1 MCLITLRL
9 MLPYTFLH
17 VPGILETLQKMRC
30 ANITFQ
36 RINSGKKA
44 RKNLEDV
51 FLSRF
56 SFIITLKM
64 GCCISHYF
72 CIFHEPTSGLLF
84 LDRPSLCGITLSHT
98 FLQVPGILEHVRC
111 ANIPLRETIVARKLE
126 RIKMYFIEVLLH

>member
-9 MLPYTFLH
+9 MLPYTFIH

-44 RKNLEDV
+44 RKNLDDV

-56 SFIITLKM
+56 SFIIIFKM
-64 GCCISHYF
+64 GRCISHYF
-72 CIFHEPTSGLLF
+72 CIFHELNKWTAIF
-84 LDRPSLCGITLSHT
+84 FDRPSLC
-98 FLQVPGILEHVRC
+98 
-111 ANIPLRETIVARKLE
+111 A
-126 RIKMYFIEVLLH
+126 

>member
-56 SFIITLKM
+56 SFIIIFKWDVALATIFVFSTNEQVD
-64 GCCISHYF
+64 CYF
-72 CIFHEPTSGLLF
+72 F
-84 LDRPSLCGITLSHT
+84 
-98 FLQVPGILEHVRC
+98 
-111 ANIPLRETIVARKLE
+111 
-126 RIKMYFIEVLLH
+126 